1 MPATPA
7 NIARAL
13 RKARVVTLE
22 DPAVRAAFPDARDQV
37 DDPRPGYF
45 ELAADAESALRLS
58 ADLLGRPRRRFIVRL
73 ADEVWL
79 NPAEGVPTWHLADAE
94 LEVDAPGLLTRI
106 EIDMEQETTTV
117 ELLV

>member
-22 DPAVRAAFPDARDQV
+22 DTAVRAAFPDARDQV

-45 ELAADAESALRLS
+45 ELAADAEAALS
-58 ADLLGRPRRRFIVRL
+58 MAADLLGKHRRRFIVGL
-73 ADEVWL
+73 SGEIWL
-79 NPAEGVPTWHLADAE
+79 NPADGVPTWRLVDAE
-94 LEVDAPGLLTRI
+94 YEVDAPGLVTRL

>member
-13 RKARVVTLE
+13 RAARVVTRD
-22 DPAVRAAFPDARDQV
+22 DPAIRAAFADARDQV

-45 ELAADAESALRLS
+45 ELSADAEAALALA
-58 ADLLGRPRRRFIVRL
+58 ADLLGTHRRRFVVGL
-73 ADEVWL
+73 SGEVWL
-79 NPAEGVPTWHLADAE
+79 DPAASVPTWHLTDSEFQVA
-94 LEVDAPGLLTRI
+94 APGLVTRV
-106 EIDMEQETTTV
+106 ELDMEQETTTV